1 MPHIFASLNCCSDR
15 VISIAAETIETME
28 NTDFFFYPQVL
39 YKKLQI
45 LKKFTRLSNF
55 CASKLLFKNILRS
68 AVFAQ
73 TGEIHIK
80 AA

>member
-1 MPHIFASLNCCSDR
+1 MLHIFASLNCCSDS
-15 VISIAAETIETME
+15 VISVAAETVETME
-28 NTDFFFYPQVL
+28 NTDFC
-39 YKKLQI
+39 YKIQI
-45 LKKFTRLSNF
+45 FKKFTRLSNF
-55 CASKLLFKNILRS
+55 CAFKLLFKNILRS